1 MSEIDMLRRIGEAL
15 YGEHWQSPLARDLAV
30 AVRTVQRWAAGSR
43 AIPASLWPQA
53 ECLLAARAREIA
65 EIRRLLARAPHAA
78 EGDGDA
84 AV

>member
-1 MSEIDMLRRIGEAL
+1 MSEVDLLRRIGESL

-43 AIPASLWPQA
+43 AIPSSLWPQA
-53 ECLLAARAREIA
+53 DRLLAA
-65 EIRRLLARAPHAA
+65 LACAIDELRQMLSRSPRAA

-84 AV
+84 AA